1 MNVMIVDD
9 EVLTRTNVKYILEAE
24 IPAYTGTTSY
34 MLCGEAG
41 SGAEALEKLP
51 VCRPDIVLSD
61 MRMPGMNGLELCET
75 LHKQYPHIQFIA
87 LSNYDDYEY
96 VRGTLQNGAV
106 DYLLKHHLYAKH
118 LIKLVNASAAAVSL
132 FPSSAETIQLRCVV
146 NFCCIFSQAFI
157 QTLKKWTAVFARWS
171 FHWHPL
177 AYFRLPCASMTTDQ
191 TACAT
196 TT

>member
-75 LHKQYPHIQFIA
+75 LHKQYPC
-87 LSNYDDYEY
+87 
-96 VRGTLQNGAV
+96 
-106 DYLLKHHLYAKH
+106 LLYT
-118 LIKLVNASAAAVSL
+118 S
-132 FPSSAETIQLRCVV
+132 
-146 NFCCIFSQAFI
+146 
-157 QTLKKWTAVFARWS
+157 
-171 FHWHPL
+171 PL
-177 AYFRLPCASMTTDQ
+177 APIRRSHSRTLDSNPHCARQKNCTP
-191 TACAT
+191 
-196 TT
+196 

>member
-106 DYLLKHHLYAKH
+106 DYLLKHHLYAKE
-118 LIKLVNASAAAVSL
+118 LSEALDKARERICGGGVPLS
-132 FPSSAETIQLRCVV
+132 QL
-146 NFCCIFSQAFI
+146 S
-157 QTLKKWTAVFARWS
+157 
-171 FHWHPL
+171 
-177 AYFRLPCASMTTDQ
+177 
-191 TACAT
+191 
-196 TT
+196 

>member
-75 LHKQYPHIQFIA
+75 LHKRWIICSSTISMQR
-87 LSNYDDYEY
+87 NC
-96 VRGTLQNGAV
+96 R
-106 DYLLKHHLYAKH
+106 KH

>member
-106 DYLLKHHLYAKH
+106 DYLLKH
-118 LIKLVNASAAAVSL
+118 VNASAAAVSL